1 MTAFYFD
8 KIENFL
14 KKNNEEI
21 VGILSEKQTRTLDL
35 NPKQNESWKLQ
46 IELFKQNFRKMHNF
60 NDTAILIEYPLLR
73 LSKRLDTIILFKNLI
88 IVIEFKKS
96 NEFLSSDKKIEEII
110 TQNMYILLIILLC
123 IIFLIYNKIN
133 TQIFILIIIGFLYY
147 ISELKNKYNYEYFTS
162 KFENTSVKSLKDKLM
177 TLSEFYTEND
187 TPDDT
192 PNDNDNN
199 NDKLTDNSDDE
210 SVDDLKKLFSD
221 VDNEIKSLKNISNN
235 N

>member
-96 NEFLSSDKKIEEII
+96 NEFLSSDKKQVEDYAINLKYFHKDSHKKII
-110 TQNMYILLIILLC
+110 VPIL
-123 IIFLIYNKIN
+123 FSSNAGNK
-133 TQIFILIIIGFLYY
+133 
-147 ISELKNKYNYEYFTS
+147 
-162 KFENTSVKSLKDKLM
+162 
-177 TLSEFYTEND
+177 SEFIHFYKSGFF
-187 TPDDT
+187 
-192 PNDNDNN
+192 NN
-199 NDKLTDNSDDE
+199 GE
-210 SVDDLKKLFSD
+210 RM
-221 VDNEIKSLKNISNN
+221 
-235 N
+235 